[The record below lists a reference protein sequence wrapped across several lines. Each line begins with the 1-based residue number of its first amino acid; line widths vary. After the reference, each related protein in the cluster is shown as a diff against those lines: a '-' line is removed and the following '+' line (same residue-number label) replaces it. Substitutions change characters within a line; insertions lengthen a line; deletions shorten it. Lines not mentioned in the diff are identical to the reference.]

1 MYHVVGTGL
10 TALLL
15 YLLSYFLYRYNFYSK
30 QIHKKLWNTILAA
43 AFTLTALAGLFLALQ
58 INYKWNIPVIKSIL
72 KWHVEFGIGLSVTGF
87 FHFFWHLSYFKNIFL
102 KDDTIAVTAKQN
114 ETTRA
119 DIPINLFI
127 AGFISSS
134 VQLLMLKEI
143 MNISGGYE
151 LIAGT
156 FLGSWLIGSAAG
168 SSMAARSLLSDL
180 RKINLVFSV
189 SPLVSLIM
197 MLLLARLF
205 LKPGETPSFLA
216 GFIYTF
222 LVLIPYC
229 FVSGFTFVKLI
240 AIAGSSEK
248 FIPGKSFSIE
258 TTGGMA
264 AGILISVLSA
274 GYLAT
279 YSTLLLIIVLGI
291 AYTVLTFFLT
301 GRKGKLIFRI
311 SVLAIVVTVII
322 ANPDLFFRQVLLRGV
337 NVTESRD
344 TRYGNITT
352 AEYGGEKSRYYN
364 QRLLSYSDDAVES
377 EEDIHYAMLQADKPE
392 SVLLISGPLSSHV
405 KEIIKYPVKRIV
417 YVERDPELA
426 RVEKIEP
433 VNGAVDLVIEN
444 DDAFSFVKTT
454 SEKFD
459 VAIVLLPPPSSLL
472 LNRYYTYEFFGRIKG
487 TLSPGGVFA
496 CSPGTNPNYFNKES
510 VNLYSS
516 IYNTLRSVFRNVMPV
531 GGNKL
536 YFVASDNEIT
546 TSVCQLVIKRNIPN
560 VYVGPDYLSDDLI
573 KAKSDEIVALMDEE
587 VKINRSDV
595 PIACFYYQ
603 AYNLSKSVNEKV
615 PAMILLAIIFLFPVM
630 AVKRTNLVMYFSA
643 SALAGYEIILLL
655 VLQLT
660 AGNMYQLTGLVI
672 AAIMAGLAAGS
683 GIRIRIPAGNSL
695 LIRIILLTAIYI
707 LTGVAVEAI
716 LSLNGKALIIL
727 LLLISGFFPAMITGA
742 IFREMTLNPYEI
754 STTSSVYSADLS
766 GSALGFLIFSGFII
780 PVLGIRS
787 SLFLLPVMIIA
798 GFLIASVRIK
808 R

>member
-1 MYHVVGTGL
+1 MYHVIGTGL
-10 TALLL
+10 TVLFL
-15 YLLSYFLYRYNFYSK
+15 YLLSYFLYRQNFYSK
-30 QIHKKLWNTILAA
+30 QFHKEFWNIILAA
-43 AFTLTALAGLFLALQ
+43 AFILTALAGLFLALQ

-72 KWHVEFGIGLSVTGF
+72 KWHVEFGIGLSVSGF
-87 FHFFWHLSYFKNIFL
+87 IHFFWHLSYFKNIFQ
-102 KDDTIAVTAKQN
+102 KDEKGAEPVIQN
-114 ETTRA
+114 ESNRA
-119 DIPINLFI
+119 GISVNLFI
-127 AGFISSS
+127 TGFISSS

-168 SSMAARSLLSDL
+168 SAMAARSRISAL
-180 RKINLVFSV
+180 RKINLVFMV
-189 SPLVSLIM
+189 SPLISLIM

-216 GFIYTF
+216 GIIYTF
-222 LVLIPYC
+222 LVLIPFC

-274 GYLAT
+274 GHLAT

-291 AYTVLTFFLT
+291 AYAVLTFVLT
-301 GRKGKLIFRI
+301 GRNGKLIFRI
-311 SVLAIVVTVII
+311 SVLAIAIPLII
-322 ANPDLFFRQVLLRGV
+322 ANPDLFFRQLLLRGV
-337 NVTESRD
+337 NVTESLD
-344 TRYGNITT
+344 TRYGNITI
-352 AEYGGEKSRYYN
+352 AEYGGEKSMYYN

-392 SVLLISGPLSSHV
+392 SVLLISGPVNSHV

-417 YVERDPELA
+417 YVERDPQLA
-426 RVEKIEP
+426 GAEKIKP
-433 VNGAVDLVIEN
+433 VNGAVELVIEN

-454 SEKFD
+454 SEKFN

-472 LNRYYTYEFFGRIKG
+472 LNRYYTGEFFSRIKEI
-487 TLSPGGVFA
+487 LSPGGIFA

-516 IYNTLRSVFRNVMPV
+516 IYNSLRSVFRNVIPF

-546 TSVCQLVIKRNIPN
+546 TSVCQHVIEKNIPN

-573 KAKSDEIVALMDEE
+573 KAKSDEIVTLMDEE
-587 VKINRSDV
+587 VNINRSAV
-595 PIACFYYQ
+595 PIASFYYQ
-603 AYNLSKSVNEKV
+603 AYNLSKSTNEKV
-615 PAMILLAIIFLFPVM
+615 PAMILLAILFLFPVL
-630 AVKRTNLVMYFSA
+630 AVKRADIVMYFSA

-683 GIRIRIPAGNSL
+683 GVRIGVPARNSL
-695 LIRIILLTAIYI
+695 LIKAILLIALYI
-707 LTGVAVEAI
+707 LTGITVDGI
-716 LSLNGKALIIL
+716 LSLNGKAVII

-742 IFREMTLNPYEI
+742 IFREMTLNPYDI
-754 STTSSVYSADLS
+754 STTSSVYNADLS
-766 GSALGFLIFSGFII
+766 GSALGFFIFSGLII

-787 SLFLLPVMIIA
+787 SLFLLPVMIVA